1 MSLEGLQ
8 NFTQPLSLLGF
19 TTIEKNL
26 NARNVFVN
34 GTLSGDGISN
44 NILSTNNTWTGTNNY
59 ANVTIYSGPSTGSA
73 LPNELTTKADAD
85 FLVVTYNPASGAMV
99 NFWNGLATFNG
110 NVSVPN
116 SAITDDKLISA
127 TQCNNFVNNYQT
139 IPDSVSNKFTGNNQF
154 NNNIQVSN
162 IPSLLVPTLDNQLAS
177 KVYVDAKIEVAG
189 KTLTYTI
196 LTPGTYNF
204 DFINR
209 PEIIG
214 IEFMLFGGSVNN
226 SHSGAMYSGKIGNG
240 NGNFSSLFLQVGVK
254 DNVTN
259 YSSTLPINSPQ
270 NTYLLSGS
278 EYVGIAGGA
287 YILNQQPQPGLIY
300 GFNSGLTATSAS
312 IGKALA
318 PNLFAYS
325 NILGTT
331 NANGGAIFVAYFR

>member
-1 MSLEGLQ
+1 MSLAGLQ
-8 NFTQPLSLLGF
+8 NYTRPLSLLGF
-19 TTIEKNL
+19 TTIENNL
-26 NARNVFVN
+26 NTRNVFVN
-34 GTLSGDGISN
+34 GTLSGGGISDD
-44 NILSTNNTWTGTNNY
+44 ILSTNNTWTGTNDYTNT
-59 ANVTIYSGPSTGSA
+59 TIYSGSLFPA
-73 LPNELTTKADAD
+73 NNELTTKLNADN
-85 FLVVTYNPASGAMV
+85 LVASYNPALTV
-99 NFWNGLATFNG
+99 NFWNGLATFSG
-110 NVSVPN
+110 SVSVPN
-116 SAITDDKLISA
+116 SSVSDNKLISE
-127 TQCNNFVNNYQT
+127 TQCNNFVNNFQT
-139 IPDSVSNKFTGNNQF
+139 IPAKPSNRFTGNNQF
-154 NNNIQVSN
+154 NNNMQVLN

-177 KVYVDAKIEVAG
+177 KLYVDNRIEVAG

-287 YILNQQPQPGLIY
+287 YILNQQPQAGTIY
-300 GFNSGLTATSAS
+300 GFSSGLTSTGAS
-312 IGKALA
+312 FGKAFGS
-318 PNLFAYS
+318 NVFAYS
-325 NILGTT
+325 NIAGTT
-331 NANGGAIFVAYFR
+331 NSNGAAIFVAYFR